1 MIGAIVGAAAQIG
14 SSIAGGINAARQRRK
29 MRRDLQRR
37 QDENLEW
44 YKRNYN
50 EDATLRADAQRAINT
65 AAEAAKDRTR
75 RARGVQSVVGGTDEA
90 LAAREAAN
98 SEAIARTA
106 SNIAADAANRK
117 DRIEDAYM
125 NRRDALSDKQQQMR
139 EQHAQ
144 DIAEATTN
152 AISAAGTL
160 ATGIDDMKAAEGKAA
175 KTSSAATPKASD
187 ATRSSEA
194 ARRLFRGE
202 YGFV

>member
-1 MIGAIVGAAAQIG
+1 MIGAIVGAAAAIG

-50 EDATLRADAQRAINT
+50 EDATLRADAQQAINT

-106 SNIAADAANRK
+106 SNIAAEAADRK
-117 DRIEDAYM
+117 DKIEENYL
-125 NRRDALSDKQQQMR
+125 NRRDALADKQQQMR
-139 EQHAQ
+139 EQNAQ

-152 AISAAGTL
+152 TISAAGTL
-160 ATGIDDMKAAEGKAA
+160 ATGIDDMKAAEGKA
-175 KTSSAATPKASD
+175 KTSSAAEPKASD
-187 ATRSSEA
+187 ATLSSEA